1 MYVVLVYDISQE
13 KNGARRW
20 SRIFKICKKYLSH
33 IQDSVFEGEL
43 SNAQL
48 ERFKQELKGYI
59 NKELDSVIL
68 FKSRQEKWLDK
79 EFWGKKMTVPA
90 FFSNFC
96 RYPMCF
102 KDREIDNS
110 PKSSK
115 NTIFVVKK

>member
-79 EFWGKKMTVPA
+79 EFWGV
-90 FFSNFC
+90 
-96 RYPMCF
+96 YYG
-102 KDREIDNS
+102 
-110 PKSSK
+110 
-115 NTIFVVKK
+115 

>member
-13 KNGARRW
+13 KNGARRC

-79 EFWGKKMTVPA
+79 EFWGKEDDCTG
-90 FFSNFC
+90 FFL
-96 RYPMCF
+96 
-102 KDREIDNS
+102 
-110 PKSSK
+110 
-115 NTIFVVKK
+115 